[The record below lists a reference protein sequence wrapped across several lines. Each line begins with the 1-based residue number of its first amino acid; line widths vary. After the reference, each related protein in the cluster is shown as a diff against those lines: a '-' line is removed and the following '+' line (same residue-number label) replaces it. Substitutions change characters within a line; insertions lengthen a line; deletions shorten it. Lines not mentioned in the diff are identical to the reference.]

1 MTVALSEGA
10 AGDGAGSG
18 GRGDGGPAVG
28 GAIGDSA
35 GLGAAADKTGRE
47 RFAEFLRVY
56 ASLNTRLAYATDL
69 GIPLDWVPGYQA
81 PDPDA
86 RRRGR
91 ARRTEPTGLE
101 WLPWCLRNGFASF
114 ADVRVEHVERWL
126 DELAQA
132 GYRDATRGRMLSAVS
147 AFYRKYLLREGLAD
161 HNPAALVD
169 RRAQHLNRPAGT
181 PSATA
186 RWSFDACRALLH
198 AAWLLAGHRR
208 DGHRDRAMLEILIGT
223 GVRAEELV
231 SANLADYRRRAAG
244 GVGVL
249 RVHGKGAKDREV
261 ALAPPVADALD
272 AYLADRHTPAVP
284 ALRGQ
289 VGLTPPQPLFTTSTG
304 GRVHVTHVTALL
316 RRLCATFC
324 PDDGAPPPRPVWL
337 RELLGGPDARFIA
350 THLYPLRDTI
360 HPHSAR
366 HSYATHAIERGV
378 PPRQVQRDLG
388 HAALSTTE
396 GYLHDEDNI
405 RDSAAHELAPALH
418 RGWLTAR

>member
-1 MTVALSEGA
+1 MTLALVGEKGA
-10 AGDGAGSG
+10 
-18 GRGDGGPAVG
+18 
-28 GAIGDSA
+28 
-35 GLGAAADKTGRE
+35 RE

-69 GIPLDWVPGYQA
+69 GIPLDWVPGYEP
-81 PDPDA
+81 PDPG

-91 ARRTEPTGLE
+91 ARRADPGGLA
-101 WLPWCLRNGFASF
+101 WLPWCLRNGFTSF
-114 ADVRVEHVERWL
+114 ADIRVQHVEQWL

-147 AFYRKYLLREGLAD
+147 AFYRKYLLREGLAG

-169 RRAQHLNRPAGT
+169 RRAQHLNRPSGV
-181 PSATA
+181 PSQTA
-186 RWSFDACRALLH
+186 RWSFEACRALLL
-198 AAWLLAGHRR
+198 AAWLLVEHSRNGR
-208 DGHRDRAMLEILIGT
+208 RDRAMAEILIGT

-231 SANLADYRRRAAG
+231 GVDLGDYRRPSAG

-261 ALAPPVADALD
+261 ALAAPVSDALD
-272 AYLADRHTPAVP
+272 AYLEHRVTPPVP

-289 VGLTPPQPLFTTSTG
+289 VNAKAEPLFVTSTG
-304 GRVHVTHVTALL
+304 ARVHVSHVTALL
-316 RRLCATFC
+316 RRLCSTFC
-324 PDDGAPPPRPVWL
+324 SPPKTARL
-337 RELLGGPDARFIA
+337 REVLETADARFVA
-350 THLYPLRDTI
+350 THLEPLCGNI

-378 PPRQVQRDLG
+378 PSRQVQRDLG

-396 GYLHDEDNI
+396 GYLHDENAI

-418 RGWLTAR
+418 RGWLVTPR

>member
-1 MTVALSEGA
+1 MTLVVPVDAEQ
-10 AGDGAGSG
+10 DGKSG
-18 GRGDGGPAVG
+18 P
-28 GAIGDSA
+28 
-35 GLGAAADKTGRE
+35 E

-69 GIPLDWVPGYQA
+69 GIPLEWVPGYRT
-81 PDPDA
+81 PDPG

-91 ARRTEPTGLE
+91 ARRAEQTGLE
-101 WLPWCLRNGFASF
+101 WLPWCLRNGFGSF
-114 ADVRVEHVERWL
+114 AEVRVEHVERWL

-132 GYRDATRGRMLSAVS
+132 GYSDATRGRMLSATS
-147 AFYRKYLLREGLAD
+147 AFYRKYLLREGLAE

-181 PSATA
+181 PSRTA
-186 RWSFDACRALLH
+186 RWSFQACRALLL
-198 AAWLLAGHRR
+198 AAWLLAEHRR
-208 DGHRDRAMLEILIGT
+208 DGCRDRAMIEILIGT
-223 GVRAEELV
+223 GVRADELLGV
-231 SANLADYRRRAAG
+231 NITDYRRPVAG

-272 AYLADRHTPAVP
+272 TYLSTRRGPAVP

-289 VGLTPPQPLFTTSTG
+289 VGLAPPEPLFTTSTG
-304 GRVHVTHVTALL
+304 RRVHVTHITALL

-324 PDDGAPPPRPVWL
+324 PAPGAQPPRAHWL
-337 RELLGGPDARFIA
+337 RELLAGPQARFIA
-350 THLYPLRDTI
+350 THLQPLRDTI

-366 HSYATHAIERGV
+366 HAYATHATERGV

-396 GYLHDEDNI
+396 GYLHDEETL
-405 RDSAAHELAPALH
+405 RDSAAHELSPALH
-418 RGWLTAR
+418 RGWLTATSH

>member
-1 MTVALSEGA
+1 MTLALTGT
-10 AGDGAGSG
+10 G
-18 GRGDGGPAVG
+18 G
-28 GAIGDSA
+28 
-35 GLGAAADKTGRE
+35 TGKDAQE
-47 RFAEFLRVY
+47 RFGEFLRIY
-56 ASLNTRLAYATDL
+56 ASLNTRVAYATDL
-69 GIPLDWVPGYQA
+69 GIPLEWVPGYQP
-81 PDPDA
+81 PDPN

-91 ARRTEPTGLE
+91 ARRAEPDGLA
-101 WLPWCLRNGFASF
+101 WLPWCLRNGFTSF
-114 ADVRVEHVERWL
+114 ADVRVDHVEQWL

-147 AFYRKYLLREGLAD
+147 AFYRKYLLREGLAG

-169 RRAQHLNRPAGT
+169 RRAQHLNRPSGV
-181 PSATA
+181 PSQTA
-186 RWSFDACRALLH
+186 RWSFDACRALLLG
-198 AAWLLAGHRR
+198 AWLLVEHSRNGL
-208 DGHRDRAMLEILIGT
+208 RDRAMVEVLVGT

-231 SANLADYRRRAAG
+231 GVDLGDYRRPAAG
-244 GVGVL
+244 GIGVL

-261 ALAPPVADALD
+261 ALAAPVADALD
-272 AYLADRHTPAVP
+272 AYLGERVTPQVP

-289 VGLTPPQPLFTTSTG
+289 VGAKRAEPLFVTSTG
-304 GRVHVTHVTALL
+304 ARVHVSHVTALL

-324 PDDGAPPPRPVWL
+324 PAPGSAPRTARL
-337 RELLGGPDARFIA
+337 QELLDTAEARFVA
-350 THLYPLRDTI
+350 THLRPLCDSI

-396 GYLHDEDNI
+396 GYLHDENAI

-418 RGWLTAR
+418 RGWLAQR